1 MSSFHLMAMGLC
13 SLEFLGNKCNLQRKN
28 KQTLFH
34 DCSNTYVIIQRSC
47 SLQAQIWVQNHQEG
61 DEIAENE
68 FIHNIGDI
76 QRAMGNKTHVVKA
89 QKYN

>member
-1 MSSFHLMAMGLC
+1 M
-13 SLEFLGNKCNLQRKN
+13 
-28 KQTLFH
+28 
-34 DCSNTYVIIQRSC
+34 IIQRSC